1 MGLADFGKNV
11 ALAGALTM
19 ALAGTV
25 SAATVSFDG
34 LGAGT
39 TNNLQS
45 GGFVF
50 DVARIVN
57 GTCGVDKPCMAL
69 NTNEQTIMTLQ
80 GGGAFNLTSLWMYL
94 NGKTANLVITAYDAL
109 GAVLHSESYKEPGFV
124 HNQEYNLVFGGV
136 FDNVYAIKFV
146 DLNKGDVRIDDIN
159 ATPAAV
165 PLPGA
170 LGLMGL
176 ALGGLGMLR
185 RRKPNAA

>member
-1 MGLADFGKNV
+1 MQILAKNV
-11 ALAGALTM
+11 ALAGALTV
-19 ALAGTV
+19 ALASTA

-34 LGAGT
+34 VGAGV
-39 TNNLQS
+39 TNGLVS
-45 GGFVF
+45 EGFVF

-57 GTCGVDKPCMAL
+57 GTCGVDKPCLAL
-69 NTNEQTIMTLQ
+69 NTNEETVMTLV

-94 NGKTANLVITAYDAL
+94 AGKAPNLVITAYDAL
-109 GAVLHSESYKEPGFV
+109 GAVLHSESYKEPDFV
-124 HNQEYNLVFGGV
+124 HNTEYNLNFGGV